1 MTITD
6 VMLYTQIMP
15 QRKEWC
21 NLNKEELQE
30 VFNDT
35 NKNPIAGHPTG
46 FPELDQQTKGL
57 VNGSLILIGA
67 RPGMGKTSL
76 ALDIAQGFT
85 QHTGK
90 TPVYFSFADGSKLI
104 AARLLQKKGV
114 LTCRELYTSETAEQA
129 TQLCVD
135 YLKSAPIRVYDE
147 PHLTVS
153 QMKEIGRN
161 TKDLGLIV
169 VDYFRL
175 IRRRDGNWSTDI
187 SALNEISLD
196 LKAMAK
202 ELDVPVI
209 CITLLPRI
217 IDYRNDKRPI
227 LEDLRS
233 QGTIIND
240 SDLILFLYRDSY
252 YNPSSPT
259 GMTTECIIAKNR
271 YGNLATVLLEF
282 DPDHAKFT

>member
-1 MTITD
+1 M
-6 VMLYTQIMP
+6 
-15 QRKEWC
+15 
-21 NLNKEELQE
+21 NKEELQE
-30 VFNDT
+30 MFNDT

-46 FPELDQQTKGL
+46 FPELDRQTKGL

-76 ALDIAQGFT
+76 ALDIAQGFA

-90 TPVYFSFADGSKLI
+90 TPVYFSFDEASKRI

-114 LTCRELYTSETAEQA
+114 LTCRELYTSEAAEQA

-135 YLKSAPIRVYDE
+135 YLKSAPIRVCDE

-153 QMKEIGRN
+153 QMKEICRN

-169 VDYFRL
+169 VDYL
-175 IRRRDGNWSTDI
+175 QLVSRRDSSWSIDI
-187 SALNEISLD
+187 SALNEISMD

-202 ELDVPVI
+202 ELNIPVI
-209 CITLLPRI
+209 CITQHPRN

-233 QGTIIND
+233 KGAIIND

-271 YGNLATVLLEF
+271 YWNLATVLLDF
-282 DPDHAKFT
+282 DPDHAKYTP

>member
-1 MTITD
+1 MAITD
-6 VMLYTQIMP
+6 VMLYTQMIL
-15 QRKEWC
+15 QRKDWYS
-21 NLNKEELQE
+21 LNKEELQG
-30 VFNDT
+30 VFNNT

-46 FPELDQQTKGL
+46 FPELDRQTNGL

-76 ALDIAQGFT
+76 ALDIAQGFA

-104 AARLLQKKGV
+104 AARLLQKQGV
-114 LTCRELYTSETAEQA
+114 LTCRELYTSETAAQA
-129 TQLCVD
+129 AQLCVD
-135 YLKSAPIRVYDE
+135 YLKSAPIRVCDA

-169 VDYFRL
+169 VDYLQL
-175 IRRRDGNWSTDI
+175 ISRRDSSWSIDI
-187 SALNEISLD
+187 SALNEISMD
-196 LKAMAK
+196 LKLMAK
-202 ELDVPVI
+202 ELNVPVI
-209 CITLLPRI
+209 CTTQLPRN

-233 QGTIIND
+233 QGSIIND

-271 YGNLATVLLEF
+271 YGNLETVLLDF
-282 DPDHAKFT
+282 DPNHVKFT